1 MNKPVVSVC
10 CLAYNH
16 ESYIRQC
23 LDGFVM
29 QQTNF
34 PFEVLIHDDASTD
47 NTVAIIKEYV
57 AKYPDIIKPVYQ
69 TENQYSKG
77 VKVTSVYNFPRAQG
91 RYIAMCEGDDYWI
104 DPLKLQK
111 QVDFMD
117 ENPDFSFSMGRV
129 DILIDSTGEIKKRK
143 EMVNPLKR
151 EYLTLKDYLK
161 GPISQTSS
169 FVFRNEDKPF
179 PEWVKNVHAGDQ
191 SLVIIKTGVSGKIKY
206 HEECLSIYRINEK
219 SVSFKSGF
227 NVYLKSIQ
235 TLAIWN
241 EYTNFNFA
249 KIIRF
254 RLFKQRLMANIIS
267 IKNLFIRRLFMRL
280 VKDVYFI
287 LIKLY

>member
-254 RLFKQRLMANIIS
+254 RSFKQRLMANIIS